1 MRNSLVD
8 STGSWRSWRYLGE
21 RRSRRKR
28 KIPWRVLRTKCR
40 ALPMGCPILQGIWQ
54 VRNTTAAF
62 DVQDHAGA
70 LGIPPGRS
78 IVVQPADGKIPYK
91 PEALAKRR
99 GKFQESGRALD
110 TLNKC
115 YMPGV
120 PRITYMDYPF
130 QIFETP
136 KYTLIAYEY
145 IHNYRTIFT
154 NGTQHLDGL
163 DWWNGD
169 SRGHWDGDS
178 LVVDVTDFNDQ
189 TWFDASGDYHSDK
202 LHVVERYTRTGPDTL
217 QYEATIED
225 PEVFT
230 QPWKISIPLYRHTE
244 PNFRVLEYEC
254 QAYADEARR
263 AVANEDAAV
272 FLVSC
277 SQSRCCRVY
286 RLRSA
291 SRAATRRSAAAGC
304 QSFFGGPPHK
314 PGGPVQHLPDGH
326 PDMQGFW
333 NAANNGGAVFELQN
347 HPNGRRPFFGPGKG
361 AIVDPADGFIPYT
374 AGGQGQRPGLV

>member
-1 MRNSLVD
+1 MVAGVAALALSHSGFSAAGATVAQNSKARAAYKV
-8 STGSWRSWRYLGE
+8 
-21 RRSRRKR
+21 
-28 KIPWRVLRTKCR
+28 PRTFDG
-40 ALPMGCPILQGIWQ
+40 LPDLQGIWQ
-54 VRNTTAAF
+54 VRDTTAAF
-62 DVQDHAGA
+62 DVQDPAGA

-78 IVVQPADGKIPYK
+78 IVVQPGGWKDSLVAGG
-91 PEALAKRR
+91 ALAKRQDNFKHR
-99 GKFQESGRALD
+99 DALD

-145 IHNYRTIFT
+145 IHNYRAIFT
-154 NGTQHLDGL
+154 NGTKHLDGL

-189 TWFDASGDYHSDK
+189 TWFDASGDFHSDK
-202 LHVVERYTRTGPDTL
+202 LHVVERYTRTGPYTL

-244 PNFRVLEYEC
+244 PIFRVLEYEC
-254 QAYADEARR
+254 QAYADEA
-263 AVANEDAAV
+263 A
-272 FLVSC
+272 
-277 SQSRCCRVY
+277 
-286 RLRSA
+286 
-291 SRAATRRSAAAGC
+291 
-304 QSFFGGPPHK
+304 K
-314 PGGPVQHLPDGH
+314 
-326 PDMQGFW
+326 
-333 NAANNGGAVFELQN
+333 
-347 HPNGRRPFFGPGKG
+347 
-361 AIVDPADGFIPYT
+361 
-374 AGGQGQRPGLV
+374 GGQ

>member
-1 MRNSLVD
+1 MDR
-8 STGSWRSWRYLGE
+8 
-21 RRSRRKR
+21 
-28 KIPWRVLRTKCR
+28 
-40 ALPMGCPILQGIWQ
+40 
-54 VRNTTAAF
+54 
-62 DVQDHAGA
+62 
-70 LGIPPGRS
+70 
-78 IVVQPADGKIPYK
+78 IPYK
-91 PEALAKRR
+91 PEALAKR
-99 GKFQESGRALD
+99 QENFKNRDARD

-120 PRITYMDYPF
+120 PRINYLDFPF

-189 TWFDASGDYHSDK
+189 TWFDASGDYHGDK

-217 QYEATIED
+217 RYEATIED

-244 PNFRVLEYEC
+244 PNFRILEYEC
-254 QAYADEARR
+254 HAYADEA
-263 AVANEDAAV
+263 A
-272 FLVSC
+272 
-277 SQSRCCRVY
+277 
-286 RLRSA
+286 
-291 SRAATRRSAAAGC
+291 
-304 QSFFGGPPHK
+304 
-314 PGGPVQHLPDGH
+314 
-326 PDMQGFW
+326 
-333 NAANNGGAVFELQN
+333 
-347 HPNGRRPFFGPGKG
+347 KG
-361 AIVDPADGFIPYT
+361 
-374 AGGQGQRPGLV
+374 GGQ

>member
-1 MRNSLVD
+1 MRFSVAHSMLAGVAVLALAFGSAQVARGQNSAARAAYKV
-8 STGSWRSWRYLGE
+8 
-21 RRSRRKR
+21 
-28 KIPWRVLRTKCR
+28 PRTPDG
-40 ALPMGCPILQGIWQ
+40 LPDLQGIWQ

-70 LGIPPGRS
+70 LGIPAGRS
-78 IVVQPADGKIPYK
+78 IIVQPADGRIPYK
-91 PEALAKRR
+91 PEALAKRQDNFKNR
-99 GKFQESGRALD
+99 DAAD

-120 PRITYMDYPF
+120 PRITYIDFPF

-145 IHNYRTIFT
+145 IHNYRAIFT
-154 NGTQHLDGL
+154 NGTKHLDGL

-217 QYEATIED
+217 QYEATVED

-254 QAYADEARR
+254 QAYSDEA
-263 AVANEDAAV
+263 
-272 FLVSC
+272 S
-277 SQSRCCRVY
+277 
-286 RLRSA
+286 
-291 SRAATRRSAAAGC
+291 
-304 QSFFGGPPHK
+304 K
-314 PGGPVQHLPDGH
+314 
-326 PDMQGFW
+326 
-333 NAANNGGAVFELQN
+333 
-347 HPNGRRPFFGPGKG
+347 
-361 AIVDPADGFIPYT
+361 
-374 AGGQGQRPGLV
+374 GGQ